1 VSKVRTRLRLRLRAK
16 PLVFGEAAAVLVTA
30 AVCICASGLNR
41 GGACSVGS
49 LQTLL
54 ALPTSALQGVDI
66 GRMNLLCAQGLP
78 GVDGF
83 VLDAGL
89 VKLDEMAARVRHET
103 EQHFYRFHRNPAE
116 FEGSEGFF
124 RMLMLA
130 VVLNEDFGV
139 RYAPSK
145 IGTAA
150 DARMGDGYFADPQD
164 VFLQG
169 LLGGRPSSP
178 SPNLAN
184 GGPLSLS
191 LSPFEG
197 ERVPKAGEGAVH
209 RFRARVGSGKTLP
222 QERVTALRPTLN
234 PQPSTLNRRTGTCS
248 SLPVLQVAVGRR
260 LGYPLKLVTTKGHL
274 FVRWEGAGE
283 RFNIEA
289 AGQGV
294 SRFTDDY
301 YRRWPLEI
309 TAAEEVAEGYLK
321 SLTPPEELA
330 VFLSIRGMCLR
341 EAGRLEEAAA
351 AFAAA
356 ARLAPGCQGYQVI
369 LASLRAGSHPAPRA
383 TAQTGATA
391 ASERTPNL

>member
-1 VSKVRTRLRLRLRAK
+1 MRLRLRVK
-16 PLVFGEAAAVLVTA
+16 PPVFGVSAAIFLAAAVWFY
-30 AVCICASGLNR
+30 ASEVNR
-41 GGACSVGS
+41 RSPCSIAS
-49 LQTLL
+49 LETLL
-54 ALPTSALQGVDI
+54 ALPATALQGVEI

-78 GVDGF
+78 GADGF
-83 VLDAGL
+83 GLDAGL
-89 VKLDEMAARVRHET
+89 VKLDEMAARVRSET
-103 EQHFYRFHRNPAE
+103 ERHLYRLQKNPGE

-130 VVLNEDFGV
+130 VVLAEDFGV

-150 DARMGDGYFADPQD
+150 DARMGDGFFADAQD

-169 LLGGRPSSP
+169 LLGGRRNSP
-178 SPNLAN
+178 SPN
-184 GGPLSLS
+184 PLPEERGSTLR
-191 LSPFEG
+191 SP
-197 ERVPKAGEGAVH
+197 
-209 RFRARVGSGKTLP
+209 
-222 QERVTALRPTLN
+222 LN
-234 PQPSTLNRRTGTCS
+234 PQLSTLNRRTGTCS

-283 RFNIEA
+283 SFNIEA

-294 SRFTDDY
+294 NRFTDDY
-301 YRRWPLEI
+301 YRHWPLEI
-309 TAAEEVAEGYLK
+309 TPTEEAAEGYLK

-341 EAGRLEEAAA
+341 EAGRLEEAHA

-356 ARLAPGCQGYQVI
+356 ARLAPACRGYRVV
-369 LASLRAGSHPAPRA
+369 LASLRAGGGSALAMEPRLEKS
-383 TAQTGATA
+383 A
-391 ASERTPNL
+391 AKERDLNL